1 MTDPD
6 GAADEPL
13 PLTWACLQPGVRAA
27 AETALDI
34 LVTVR
39 ATAIV
44 GERPEGVAYAR
55 AARLQDASLSIRA
68 PAEIHVQALTS
79 LEGGAGVWRLPDM
92 GWPDVLNLAFR
103 MTVPPRCDENLG
115 LMADLAKLRLRVTVR
130 LADGAENY
138 MAVAGTSIQMPVLAD
153 AEWHEQASDAGLAL
167 AFQRACAQ
175 PAQRASG

>member
-1 MTDPD
+1 M
-6 GAADEPL
+6 
-13 PLTWACLQPGVRAA
+13 TWARLQPGVRAA
-27 AETALDI
+27 SETELDI

-44 GERPEGVAYAR
+44 GERSEGEAYAR

-92 GWPDVLNLAFR
+92 GWPDELNLAFR
-103 MTVPPRCDENLG
+103 IRVPPCGDENAD
-115 LMADLAKLRLRVTVR
+115 LMANLAKLRLTVTVR

-138 MAVAGTSIQMPVLAD
+138 MAVSGTSIQMPVVGD
-153 AEWHEQASDAGLAL
+153 AEWHEQASDEALAL
-167 AFQRACAQ
+167 AFHRACAQ